1 MRIVRARCIPYRL
14 PLKRPWVAAAATLR
28 ERQGML
34 VAVET
39 DAGLV
44 GHGDCAPLPSSGAA
58 GHAHVFAAL
67 QAAVAALPGQEIAAV
82 SLPATAPPELRWALE
97 TALVDILA
105 RRQGVSMARYLGGPV
120 QEAWPKGRPEAR
132 RYAPEAQSAPVG
144 KSTLPVTDE
153 RSEHEVSPPAKG
165 EGGVSWSTAPRRRS
179 RPAVQSRPW
188 AGLGEVGQ
196 KVGAGETVV
205 RVPVNVAIGA
215 LNADCIERA
224 AAAREQGYAF
234 AKIKVGVGAPDAEL
248 ARLRELHAAA
258 PGLRLRLDANRA
270 WKDADALRFLTG
282 IAELP
287 IDAVEE
293 PLAAPT
299 VARLAALQRALP
311 FAVAVDESLPV
322 LGAEA
327 LFAAGAVRRLV
338 LKPARLGGI
347 AATCALVVRARAAG
361 VETVLT
367 SVVDSAVGVTAAAHL
382 AAALAPGI
390 AHGLATLDWLA
401 ADVAAGP
408 PLADGALSLAAAPGL
423 GLRLHDEFA

>member
-132 RYAPEAQSAPVG
+132 RYAPEAQSVPVG

-153 RSEHEVSPPAKG
+153 RSEHEVSPPAK
-165 EGGVSWSTAPRRRS
+165 E
-179 RPAVQSRPW
+179 
-188 AGLGEVGQ
+188 GLGEVGQ

-205 RVPVNVAIGA
+205 RVPVNVALGA

-270 WKDADALRFLTG
+270 WKDADALRFLTS
-282 IAELP
+282 AADLP

-338 LKPARLGGI
+338 LKPARVGGI

>member
-1 MRIVRARCIPYRL
+1 MRIARARLVPYRL

-34 VAVET
+34 VMVET
-39 DAGLV
+39 DEGLV
-44 GHGDCAPLPSSGAA
+44 GHGDCAPLPSSGPD
-58 GHAHVFAAL
+58 GHARVFAAL
-67 QAAVAALPGQEIAAV
+67 QAAVAALPGQAVAAV
-82 SLPATAPPELRWALE
+82 ALPAAAPPELRWALE

-105 RRQGVSMARYLGGPV
+105 QRQGVSMARFLGADG
-120 QEAWPKGRPEAR
+120 
-132 RYAPEAQSAPVG
+132 
-144 KSTLPVTDE
+144 
-153 RSEHEVSPPAKG
+153 
-165 EGGVSWSTAPRRRS
+165 
-179 RPAVQSRPW
+179 
-188 AGLGEVGQ
+188 
-196 KVGAGETVV
+196 TVA
-205 RVPVNVAIGA
+205 RVPVNAALGA
-215 LNADCIERA
+215 LDDECLARA
-224 AAAREQGYAF
+224 ESAQARGHVC
-234 AKIKVGVGAPDAEL
+234 AKIKVGVGAPDEEL

-270 WKDADALRFLTG
+270 WNDADALRFLTG
-282 IAELP
+282 AADLSIE
-287 IDAVEE
+287 AVEE

-311 FAVAVDESLPV
+311 FAVAVDESLSA

-327 LFAAGAVRRLV
+327 LLAAGAARRLV

-401 ADVAAGP
+401 ADVAAAP
-408 PLADGALSLAAAPGL
+408 PLVGGALSFAAAPGL

>member
-34 VAVET
+34 IAVET

-44 GHGDCAPLPSSGAA
+44 GHGDCAPLPSSGAE
-58 GHAHVFAAL
+58 GHARVFVAL
-67 QAAVAALPGQEIAAV
+67 RAVAESLPGQEVAAV
-82 SLPATAPPELRWALE
+82 ALPASAPPELRWALE

-105 RRQGVSMARYLGGPV
+105 QRQGVSMAGYLGL
-120 QEAWPKGRPEAR
+120 Q
-132 RYAPEAQSAPVG
+132 
-144 KSTLPVTDE
+144 
-153 RSEHEVSPPAKG
+153 
-165 EGGVSWSTAPRRRS
+165 PR
-179 RPAVQSRPW
+179 
-188 AGLGEVGQ
+188 Q
-196 KVGAGETVV
+196 KLGAGGTVDS
-205 RVPVNVAIGA
+205 VPVNAALGA
-215 LNADCIERA
+215 LNDGCLARA
-224 AAAREQGYAF
+224 ATAREQGYTF

-270 WKDADALRFLTG
+270 WDDADALRFLTG
-282 IAELP
+282 IADLP

-299 VARLAALQRALP
+299 VARLAALQRTLP
-311 FAVAVDESLPV
+311 FAVAVDESLAE

-327 LFAAGAVRRLV
+327 LFAADAVRRLV
-338 LKPARLGGI
+338 LKPARVGGI

-382 AAALAPGI
+382 AAALAPDI

-408 PLADGALSLAAAPGL
+408 PLVGGALSLAAAPGL

>member
-58 GHAHVFAAL
+58 GHARVFAAL
-67 QAAVAALPGQEIAAV
+67 RAVAESLPGQDIAAVA
-82 SLPATAPPELRWALE
+82 LPATAPPELRWALE

-105 RRQGVSMARYLGGPV
+105 QRQGVSMAGYLGL
-120 QEAWPKGRPEAR
+120 Q
-132 RYAPEAQSAPVG
+132 
-144 KSTLPVTDE
+144 
-153 RSEHEVSPPAKG
+153 
-165 EGGVSWSTAPRRRS
+165 PR
-179 RPAVQSRPW
+179 
-188 AGLGEVGQ
+188 Q
-196 KVGAGETVV
+196 KLGAGGTVDCV
-205 RVPVNVAIGA
+205 SVNAAIGA
-215 LNADCIERA
+215 LNADCIERVA
-224 AAAREQGYAF
+224 TAREQGYRF

-270 WKDADALRFLTG
+270 WRDADALRFLTG
-282 IAELP
+282 IADLP

-299 VARLAALQRALP
+299 VERLAALQRALP
-311 FAVAVDESLPV
+311 FAVAVDESLAE

-338 LKPARLGGI
+338 LKPARVGGI

-408 PLADGALSLAAAPGL
+408 PLVGGALTLAAAPGL